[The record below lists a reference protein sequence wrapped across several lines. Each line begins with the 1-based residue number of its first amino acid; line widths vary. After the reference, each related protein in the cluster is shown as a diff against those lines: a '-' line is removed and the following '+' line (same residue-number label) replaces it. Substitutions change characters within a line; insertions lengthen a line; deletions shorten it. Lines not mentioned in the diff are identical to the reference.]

1 MDIKNA
7 ARTLDLFEVFA
18 KELRPMRLSD
28 LAKALEAPVSSC
40 YQLVRTLE
48 RRGYIYALQLK
59 SYYPT
64 KRLLR
69 DALAIA
75 EHDPLLNLLG
85 PVLEEL
91 RDETGESIV
100 LGQQSQHQAVM
111 LDVLESAHNIR
122 FSGHPGAV
130 RELHCSAIG
139 KAMLGMMASEERDKW
154 LPAEPFPARTATT
167 LTTRAALDAELDI
180 GRERGWYEVRGESV
194 SELQA
199 IAAPVRFGGGMLAV
213 CVAGPAT
220 RFALHQSAHVE
231 ALLRSVARI
240 EALQPA
246 RQ

>member
-18 KELRPMRLSD
+18 KELKPMRLSE
-28 LAKALEAPVSSC
+28 LARALGAPVSSC

-48 RRGYIYALQLK
+48 RRGYIYGLQLK
-59 SYYPT
+59 TYYPT

-69 DALAIA
+69 DALAISA
-75 EHDPLLNLLG
+75 HDPLLKLLG
-85 PVLEEL
+85 PVLETL

-139 KAMLGMMASEERDKW
+139 KAILGSMTPGERDKW
-154 LPAEPFPARTATT
+154 LPAEPFPARTTTT
-167 LTTRAALDAELDI
+167 LTTRAALDAELEA
-180 GRERGWYEVRGESV
+180 GRQRGWYEVRGESV

-199 IAAPVRFGGGMLAV
+199 IAAPVRLGGGMLAV
-213 CVAGPAT
+213 CIAGPAT
-220 RFALHQSAHVE
+220 RFVQHQASHAE
-231 ALLRSVARI
+231 ALLRAVARI
-240 EALQPA
+240 EALQPG
-246 RQ
+246 QL